1 MKFKTISVMLFSI
14 ASSSAFGQS
23 AGKKKRRPPAS
34 INQPQTEIGETPA
47 EVPNA
52 GSTTLETTNSTDGS
66 KQANPWPIKVPS
78 WMFTLG
84 LESTPGIPYEKSN
97 TELQALISSLKAS
110 TKIPTNTTTI
120 TEVKGTLQDGALM
133 LRHGSLIMSRKI
145 HIGIAADDNRSR
157 IIAESK
163 ALSLKSAI
171 NKEAPNF
178 RASLAYQARQGLW
191 IGLGSRWG
199 KTFSKSEQTQSVTG
213 TSTKTSSNKEDTSHL
228 VAIEYMGYPGHAGL
242 EYELITESNEVTS
255 ITLIP
260 VRIALSDA
268 LFLDLELKTK
278 DGEDVSDGSK
288 TRDLSYSF
296 GLGQQFTASAYRLQ
310 MTLSSDK
317 SWDSTQ
323 YENSRDVI
331 YSLSGAF
338 GSVKGVRYGA
348 SLGQY
353 NHRSISTDKSETSI
367 SGQIAQL
374 TVSYVQ

>member
-1 MKFKTISVMLFSI
+1 
-14 ASSSAFGQS
+14 
-23 AGKKKRRPPAS
+23 
-34 INQPQTEIGETPA
+34 
-47 EVPNA
+47 
-52 GSTTLETTNSTDGS
+52 
-66 KQANPWPIKVPS
+66 
-78 WMFTLG
+78 
-84 LESTPGIPYEKSN
+84 
-97 TELQALISSLKAS
+97 
-110 TKIPTNTTTI
+110 
-120 TEVKGTLQDGALM
+120 
-133 LRHGSLIMSRKI
+133 
-145 HIGIAADDNRSR
+145 
-157 IIAESK
+157 
-163 ALSLKSAI
+163 
-171 NKEAPNF
+171 
-178 RASLAYQARQGLW
+178 
-191 IGLGSRWG
+191 
-199 KTFSKSEQTQSVTG
+199 
-213 TSTKTSSNKEDTSHL
+213 
-228 VAIEYMGYPGHAGL
+228 MGYPGHAGL

-288 TRDLSYSF
+288 TRDLIYSF